1 MRKRAALRSGLNTK
15 HNTTAGNES
24 DGNDRRPSNVLN
36 LPKRTEADNPSEM
49 SSHEGRSS
57 AGSASGIMSPKCVV
71 KYLTIASKILVLFS
85 FIKTSFF
92 SLTSIHSQI
101 SQSED

>member
-57 AGSASGIMSPKCVV
+57 AGSASGIMSPKCVAYCF
-71 KYLTIASKILVLFS
+71 KTFCFIFNKFS
-85 FIKTSFF
+85 LFF
-92 SLTSIHSQI
+92 S
-101 SQSED
+101 

>member
-1 MRKRAALRSGLNTK
+1 MNTK

-57 AGSASGIMSPKCVV
+57 AGSASGIMSPKCVTSTIKKFCV
-71 KYLTIASKILVLFS
+71 TIMCSNDDLT
-85 FIKTSFF
+85 
-92 SLTSIHSQI
+92 
-101 SQSED
+101 

>member
-1 MRKRAALRSGLNTK
+1 MYIYFLDPYFVLIQEILRKRTALRSGLNTK
-15 HNTTAGNES
+15 HNTTGNES

-57 AGSASGIMSPKCVV
+57 AGSASGMMSPKCVTSTQ
-71 KYLTIASKILVLFS
+71 KK
-85 FIKTSFF
+85 FIC
-92 SLTSIHSQI
+92 
-101 SQSED
+101 

>member
-1 MRKRAALRSGLNTK
+1 MNTK
-15 HNTTAGNES
+15 HNTTGNES

-57 AGSASGIMSPKCVV
+57 AGSASGIMSPKCVTSTL
-71 KYLTIASKILVLFS
+71 KSFS
-85 FIKTSFF
+85 FNIFF
-92 SLTSIHSQI
+92 LVGTIY
-101 SQSED
+101 

>member
-1 MRKRAALRSGLNTK
+1 MRKRIALRSGLNTK
-15 HNTTAGNES
+15 HNTTGNES

-57 AGSASGIMSPKCVV
+57 AGSASGMMSPKCVTSRDYSYIMLAYFWTFLTHPL
-71 KYLTIASKILVLFS
+71 YLQ
-85 FIKTSFF
+85 
-92 SLTSIHSQI
+92 SI
-101 SQSED
+101 

>member
-1 MRKRAALRSGLNTK
+1 MNTK

-24 DGNDRRPSNVLN
+24 DGNNRRPSNVLN

-57 AGSASGIMSPKCVV
+57 AGSASGIMSPK
-71 KYLTIASKILVLFS
+71 SVLIKHLLHINNSFS
-85 FIKTSFF
+85 FKTF
-92 SLTSIHSQI
+92 SKAVEGLHCIT
-101 SQSED
+101 

>member
-1 MRKRAALRSGLNTK
+1 MNTK
-15 HNTTAGNES
+15 HNTTGNES

-57 AGSASGIMSPKCVV
+57 AGSASGIMSPK
-71 KYLTIASKILVLFS
+71 SVLNIYYIINNSFS
-85 FIKTSFF
+85 FKTF
-92 SLTSIHSQI
+92 SKAL
-101 SQSED
+101 EGLGNL

>member
-1 MRKRAALRSGLNTK
+1 MRKRTALRSGLNTK

-24 DGNDRRPSNVLN
+24 DGNDRRQSNVLN

-57 AGSASGIMSPKCVV
+57 AGSASGIMSPKCVTYKV
-71 KYLTIASKILVLFS
+71 
-85 FIKTSFF
+85 FF
-92 SLTSIHSQI
+92 TVCLHK
-101 SQSED
+101 

>member
-1 MRKRAALRSGLNTK
+1 MNTK
-15 HNTTAGNES
+15 HNTTGNES

-57 AGSASGIMSPKCVV
+57 AGSASGIMSPK
-71 KYLTIASKILVLFS
+71 SVLNIYYIINNS
-85 FIKTSFF
+85 FTFKTFPKA
-92 SLTSIHSQI
+92 L
-101 SQSED
+101 EGLGNL